1 MKKMILA
8 FAATM
13 MMTAAMAQDDN
24 QQGRQERRRMDRTEM
39 IKNRT
44 DRTVKQYGLNEEQA
58 KQLLELNTKYSDT
71 MGPGQRGPRM
81 GGGRGGMRGGFDRN
95 RQGNGQ
101 GNGQRPELTEEQ
113 KQQMEAGRKKMEENM
128 KQYDTELQKIMTP
141 DQYKAYQADMEKRR
155 NEGPRRGGPRN

>member
-58 KQLLELNTKYSDT
+58 KQLDT
-71 MGPGQRGPRM
+71 VILRVNCRG
-81 GGGRGGMRGGFDRN
+81 
-95 RQGNGQ
+95 
-101 GNGQRPELTEEQ
+101 EEQ
-113 KQQMEAGRKKMEENM
+113 IIK
-128 KQYDTELQKIMTP
+128 LQ
-141 DQYKAYQADMEKRR
+141 
-155 NEGPRRGGPRN
+155 

>member
-1 MKKMILA
+1 
-8 FAATM
+8 
-13 MMTAAMAQDDN
+13 
-24 QQGRQERRRMDRTEM
+24 
-39 IKNRT
+39 
-44 DRTVKQYGLNEEQA
+44 
-58 KQLLELNTKYSDT
+58 
-71 MGPGQRGPRM
+71 
-81 GGGRGGMRGGFDRN
+81 MRGGFDRN
-95 RQGNGQ
+95 RQGNRQ